1 VVDEETKDHVSE
13 LCTDSEKVIN
23 LATLP
28 VIEQKT
34 PVTAT
39 NAENAMILY
48 TSGSSGTPKGII
60 LKHEGLRNWFEQASS
75 MCQLSEDEIVLQQ
88 SSPAFDM
95 SITQVFLALCYGGS
109 VYLLP
114 RRLRGDAEA
123 ITNLIAAEKITLTSA
138 TPSEYFSWLRYG
150 SQSKLVQSPWE
161 RAICAGEPVDDA
173 LLDLFKG
180 LGKTDLRFYNSYG
193 PTEISLVAT
202 AMEIPIG
209 EGASGLRS
217 GIAAGYPLP
226 NYSVYVLGDNL
237 KPVPI
242 GVQGEIFIGGAGV
255 ATGYLHNEAL
265 TSEKFVANPFADSEY
280 QAKGWTAMHR
290 TGDLGRWRQDGAIL
304 IEGRISGDTQI
315 KLRGQR
321 IDLREVELAVIKA
334 SNGLVSEAVVSVRL
348 VPGRDSSAL
357 IAHVKLEP
365 GHTQDQKLECLG
377 TLRSKL
383 ELPQY
388 MCPGAIITLDE
399 LPVTSSGKIDRG
411 AVASMSL
418 PPETLQQFDYPV
430 ELKDTEAQLLTLW
443 EDILSK
449 DITKL
454 HNIDPRTDFFHVGG
468 TSLLLL
474 GLQARI
480 RTLFGLQLRL
490 VELFES
496 STLGEMAQRIM
507 KEGTAAERFD
517 WEAETQ
523 LSPATLS
530 YSPPQS
536 FCPAGALKTIILTG
550 ATGFLGQALVRAL
563 GEVSSIEKIHC
574 ICVRDKTKG
583 EQLLSLP
590 KVVVHYGDLTFT
602 RFGLSDDDA
611 EAIFGEADLIIHNG
625 ADVSHLKTFRSLRQA
640 NLQAT
645 KQMIEMSL
653 PRRIPMHYISTGG
666 VCTYSGLE
674 EYPEI
679 SVSTCPPLPDAFDG
693 YTASKWAS
701 EYYLEKVHSHC
712 DWPIWIHR
720 PSNILRDDIPE
731 LDLMQNLIKYS
742 RVIQAVPIV
751 PKLRGC
757 LDLLSRDSVV
767 QSLVENMGGG
777 YSGRVRFVHVESS
790 VQVRLDNLKDFIG
803 AEMQWPIDE
812 ISPAAWAKRA
822 QAKGL
827 HPILVAFFGEHVEQ
841 MEKEVVYPRL
851 IH

>member
-1 VVDEETKDHVSE
+1 MNSFQASKSPYDLALDIIDNPDGDCLLMFVFRSDLYQKRDVEKISKSYEILVKSLSSKPDISIDQVDMYTAEDIAGANSLVRVATGPSQALLWPHNLVRRVDYIAQDNPSKPSVRAGAGEFITYSTLVSQSIGIANALCSVGLGVGSTVAVFLEQSPTWVASILGILRIGATYVPLDPGLPLKRLATIIIDCQPQVIVVDEETTDHVLE
-13 LCTDSEKVIN
+13 LCTDSEKVLN

-28 VIEQKT
+28 VIEQKA

-39 NAENAMILY
+39 NAENAMTLY
-48 TSGSSGTPKGII
+48 TI
-60 LKHEGLRNWFEQASS
+60 LKYEGLQNWFEQASS
-75 MCQLSEDEIVLQQ
+75 I
-88 SSPAFDM
+88 SSAFNM

-150 SQSKLVQSPWE
+150 SKT
-161 RAICAGEPVDDA
+161 ICAGEPVDDA
-173 LLDLFKG
+173 LLGLFDG
-180 LGKTDLRFYNSYG
+180 LGKIDLRFYNS
-193 PTEISLVAT
+193 
-202 AMEIPIG
+202 
-209 EGASGLRS
+209 GLRS
-217 GIAAGYPLP
+217 I
-226 NYSVYVLGDNL
+226 YVLGDNL

-242 GVQGEIFIGGAGV
+242 GVQGEIFIG
-255 ATGYLHNEAL
+255 AL
-265 TSEKFVANPFADSEY
+265 TSEKFV
-280 QAKGWTAMHR
+280 GWTTMHR

-315 KLRGQR
+315 KLR
-321 IDLREVELAVIKA
+321 VIKA
-334 SNGLVSEAVVSVRL
+334 SNGLVSETVVSVRL
-348 VPGRDSSAL
+348 VP
-357 IAHVKLEP
+357 
-365 GHTQDQKLECLG
+365 
-377 TLRSKL
+377 
-383 ELPQY
+383 
-388 MCPGAIITLDE
+388 
-399 LPVTSSGKIDRG
+399 
-411 AVASMSL
+411 
-418 PPETLQQFDYPV
+418 
-430 ELKDTEAQLLTLW
+430 
-443 EDILSK
+443 

-480 RTLFGLQLRL
+480 RTFFGLQLRL

-507 KEGTAAERFD
+507 KGGIAAERFD

-530 YSPPQS
+530 YSPPQP
-536 FCPAGALKTIILTG
+536 FFQAGAPKTVILTG

-563 GEVSSIEKIHC
+563 SEVSSIEKIHC

-602 RFGLSDDDA
+602 RFGLSDDNA

-666 VCTYSGLE
+666 VCTYSGLKE
-674 EYPEI
+674 FPEI
-679 SVSTCPPLPDAFDG
+679 SVSTYPPMPDAFDG
-693 YTASKWAS
+693 YTASKWAG
-701 EYYLEKVHSHC
+701 ECYLEKVNSHC
-712 DWPIWIHR
+712 DWPIWIYR
-720 PSNILRDDIPE
+720 PSSILRDDIPE

-742 RVIQAVPIV
+742 RVIKAVPRL
-751 PKLRGC
+751 PKLRGF

-767 QSLVENMGGG
+767 QSLVENIGGG

-790 VQVRLDNLKDFIG
+790 VQAPRCNGPLMRYRQLHG
-803 AEMQWPIDE
+803 LSELRR
-812 ISPAAWAKRA
+812 RA
-822 QAKGL
+822 C
-827 HPILVAFFGEHVEQ
+827 IT
-841 MEKEVVYPRL
+841 Y
-851 IH
+851 